1 MLSLVVKISQSEV
14 YSIRSD
20 IRNIHL
26 WNQSPPHSVADGTNL
41 TEYWFLFW
49 FSLETDDQTTHMQ
62 TFSSE
67 SSLHTCVSCSVFMYI
82 CVYSV
87 NMCGVSRWIAVLIC
101 FCLLDDYSVVSGTGG
116 FMRVTQWIHGRVDP
130 SSKRL
135 EKKRNEDR
143 ESEKNHV
150 K

>member
-1 MLSLVVKISQSEV
+1 
-14 YSIRSD
+14 
-20 IRNIHL
+20 
-26 WNQSPPHSVADGTNL
+26 
-41 TEYWFLFW
+41 
-49 FSLETDDQTTHMQ
+49 MQ

-101 FCLLDDYSVVSGTGG
+101 LCLLDDYSVVSGTGG

-135 EKKRNEDR
+135 EKRGMKTENLR
-143 ESEKNHV
+143 KNNV